1 MKLKTIL
8 PAILFLSALTV
19 PVQAQVGEQ
28 RYNFTVGINGGVNLN
43 SVSFSPSV
51 QQKNIMAPV
60 GGITLRYVSERFFRM
75 ICGVQLEVN
84 YSQHG
89 WDEFYEDYPDLQYT
103 RKMNY
108 VELPFL
114 AHLAFGKEGHGL
126 QFFLNAGPQIGFFLN
141 ESYTQSGPW
150 ENYPNLTTEQHDMDV
165 ENKFDY
171 GITAGLGVELR
182 TKVGHFQVEGRYYYG
197 LSDFYHSTKE
207 RLFRPCCPRGDRNQ
221 NGLSVR
227 HYQIIRKRRTI
238 PLFNEPKNHRRECRA
253 GRSLPDRDHCS

>member
-51 QQKNIMAPV
+51 QQKNLMAPV

-114 AHLAFGKEGHGL
+114 AH
-126 QFFLNAGPQIGFFLN
+126 P
-141 ESYTQSGPW
+141 
-150 ENYPNLTTEQHDMDV
+150 
-165 ENKFDY
+165 
-171 GITAGLGVELR
+171 
-182 TKVGHFQVEGRYYYG
+182 
-197 LSDFYHSTKE
+197 FY
-207 RLFRPCCPRGDRNQ
+207 R
-221 NGLSVR
+221 V
-227 HYQIIRKRRTI
+227 
-238 PLFNEPKNHRRECRA
+238 
-253 GRSLPDRDHCS
+253 